1 MMAMRSNTREEI
13 IRKGAEL
20 IHAQGYN
27 ATGVQQILQ
36 ASGIP
41 KGSFY
46 FYFKSKEDFGL
57 EIIDHFTSII
67 SNIFMRYLNDSK
79 MPPMRRLEKLFEY
92 YQSAFQKTGGSL
104 GCPIG
109 NLSLELADAN
119 DRLREHLKTVIETLI
134 SHIESCLQEAKRDKS
149 IPAGLNTVNAARF
162 IFHGFEGAILHMK
175 VVRSIEPFQAFRRY
189 LREYLKIKKSN
200 KGGARASG

>member
-1 MMAMRSNTREEI
+1 MTTTRSKTREEI

-27 ATGVQQILQ
+27 ATGIQQILQ

-46 FYFKSKEDFGL
+46 FYFKSKEDFGR

-67 SNIFMRYLNDSK
+67 GNIFTRYLNDSK
-79 MPPMRRLEKLFEY
+79 MPPMRRFEKLFEY
-92 YQSAFQKTGGSL
+92 YESAFQKTGCSL

-109 NLSLELADAN
+109 NLSLELADGN
-119 DRLREHLKTVIETLI
+119 DRLRKHLKTVIEKLI
-134 SHIESCLQEAKRDKS
+134 SHIESCLEEAKKDRS
-149 IPAGLNTVNAARF
+149 IPAALNTADAASS
-162 IFHGFEGAILHMK
+162 IFHGLEGAILHMK
-175 VVRSIEPFQAFRRY
+175 VVKNIGPFQIFRRNFANI
-189 LREYLKIKKSN
+189 LGSRRTIN
-200 KGGARASG
+200 

>member
-1 MMAMRSNTREEI
+1 MTATRSNTREEI

-20 IHAQGYN
+20 IHAQGYY
-27 ATGVQQILQ
+27 ATGIQQILQ

-46 FYFKSKEDFGL
+46 FYFKSKEDFGR
-57 EIIDHFTSII
+57 EIIDHFTSVI
-67 SNIFMRYLNDSK
+67 SNIFTRYLNDRK
-79 MPPMRRLEKLFEY
+79 MPPMRRFEKLFEY
-92 YQSAFQKTGGSL
+92 YESAFQKTGCSL

-109 NLSLELADAN
+109 NLSLELADGN

-134 SHIESCLQEAKRDKS
+134 SHIESCLEEAKRDRS
-149 IPAGLNTVNAARF
+149 VPAGLNTADAARY

-175 VVRSIEPFQAFRRY
+175 VVRSIEPFQIFRRTFANI
-189 LREYLKIKKSN
+189 LRSRKAIN
-200 KGGARASG
+200 

>member
-1 MMAMRSNTREEI
+1 MMATRSNTREEI

-20 IHAQGYN
+20 IHAQGYY
-27 ATGVQQILQ
+27 ATGIQQILQ

-46 FYFKSKEDFGL
+46 FYFKSKEDFGR

-67 SNIFMRYLNDSK
+67 SNTFTRYLNDSK

-92 YQSAFQKTGGSL
+92 YESTFQKTSCSL

-109 NLSLELADAN
+109 NLSLELADGN
-119 DRLREHLKTVIETLI
+119 DRLRKHLKTVIETLI
-134 SHIESCLQEAKRDKS
+134 SYIESCLEEAKRDRS
-149 IPAGLNTVNAARF
+149 VPVGLNTADAARS

-175 VVRSIEPFQAFRRY
+175 VVKSIEPFQTFRRY
-189 LREYLKIKKSN
+189 LREYLRIRKSD
-200 KGGARASG
+200 KDGT

>member
-1 MMAMRSNTREEI
+1 MTTMRSKTREEI

-20 IHAQGYN
+20 IHAQGYY
-27 ATGVQQILQ
+27 ATGIQQILQ

-46 FYFKSKEDFGL
+46 FYFKSKEDFGR

-67 SNIFMRYLNDSK
+67 SNVFMRYLNDSK
-79 MPPMRRLEKLFEY
+79 TPPMRRLEKLFEY
-92 YQSAFQKTGGSL
+92 YESVFHKTGCSL

-109 NLSLELADAN
+109 NLSLELSDGN
-119 DRLREHLKTVIETLI
+119 DRLRKHLKTVIEKLI
-134 SHIESCLQEAKRDKS
+134 SYIESCLEEAKRDRS
-149 IPAGLNTVNAARF
+149 IPAGLNTADAARS

-175 VVRSIEPFQAFRRY
+175 VLKSIAPFQTFRRY
-189 LREYLKIKKSN
+189 LREYLKIRKSD
-200 KGGARASG
+200 